1 MMFNIQGDNGRTRVR
16 IVAGNRLGHFRLDSR
31 QELHIVRVESA
42 LDRETTTTYN
52 LTVEAADLGNTT
64 LELQMI
70 NRRSYTITE
79 KTHTR
84 TFS

>member
-1 MMFNIQGDNGRTRVR
+1 MYIILIWTPNIQGDNGRTRVR

-52 LTVEAADLGNTT
+52 LTVEAADLGN
-64 LELQMI
+64 I
-70 NRRSYTITE
+70 
-79 KTHTR
+79 
-84 TFS
+84 

>member
-52 LTVEAADLGNTT
+52 LTVEAADLGNTIT
-64 LELQMI
+64 I
-70 NRRSYTITE
+70 NLRSYTITE

>member
-1 MMFNIQGDNGRTRVR
+1 MMLNIQGDNGRTRVR

-64 LELQMI
+64 VESRAA
-70 NRRSYTITE
+70 ND
-79 KTHTR
+79 
-84 TFS
+84 

>member
-1 MMFNIQGDNGRTRVR
+1 MR

-52 LTVEAADLGNTT
+52 LTVEAADLGKGLFTNYVGIFWG
-64 LELQMI
+64 L
-70 NRRSYTITE
+70 
-79 KTHTR
+79 
-84 TFS
+84 